1 LYNKI
6 EDNFHLNNKKALYIN
21 MKNYYEAIGQDVFDN
36 LPLTFHIKTG
46 LEDPEFNKFRN
57 YYNKLE
63 DDIKHKRKHKRK
75 EAFDTKKVE
84 NEQE

>member
-1 LYNKI
+1 
-6 EDNFHLNNKKALYIN
+6 

-75 EAFDTKKVE
+75 EAFEQKKIENE
-84 NEQE
+84 NEQVSP

>member
-1 LYNKI
+1 
-6 EDNFHLNNKKALYIN
+6 

-46 LEDPEFNKFRN
+46 LEDPEFHKFKS

-63 DDIKHKRKHKRK
+63 DDIKNKRKHKRK
-75 EAFDTKKVE
+75 DTTIDLKKIE
-84 NEQE
+84 NETEIISPINSPEKI

>member
-1 LYNKI
+1 
-6 EDNFHLNNKKALYIN
+6 

-63 DDIKHKRKHKRK
+63 DDIKNKRKHKRK
-75 EAFDTKKVE
+75 EAFEPKKIE
-84 NEQE
+84 NE

>member
-1 LYNKI
+1 MYNKI

-46 LEDPEFNKFRN
+46 LEDPEFHKFRN

-63 DDIKHKRKHKRK
+63 DDIKNKRKHKRK
-75 EAFDTKKVE
+75 EAFETKKIDID
-84 NEQE
+84 

>member
-1 LYNKI
+1 MYNKI

-46 LEDPEFNKFRN
+46 LEDPEFHKFRY

-63 DDIKHKRKHKRK
+63 DDIKNNRKHKRK
-75 EAFDTKKVE
+75 EAFETKKVD
-84 NEQE
+84 ND